1 MSFLV
6 MKFGGTSVG
15 SAERIRQSAEIVRQ
29 ASREHSVVVVVSAL
43 AGITDQILQTAKA
56 ACAGNA
62 EAMDGYLDAIE
73 GRHRGMIEE
82 LFGERSREAVSAA
95 VGEVLGE
102 LREFC
107 GALLRFRNT
116 TPQVLDVA
124 LSMGERMS
132 APIFAGHL
140 ACLGVATRPFDSKEF
155 LITNENFGEASPDM
169 EATTRLTRE
178 RLLPAVKAGVVPVVT
193 GYRGATAAG
202 QPTTLG
208 RGGSDYSA
216 TILGAALSCE
226 EIWIWTDV
234 DGVMSADPRLCP
246 DATTLAEVTFA
257 EAIEMSYYGAKV
269 IHRKAIRPAMDSGI
283 PVLIK
288 NSFRHEVEGTRI
300 VSALQGNGHV
310 VKAVTAVS
318 PAALITL
325 QLQNGGHF
333 EDLFGRL
340 FLGLGH
346 ERIDVLFSTHSS
358 SENAIGLVFREQDL
372 ERALTII
379 ERVFRTEIKHS
390 VVAPVGVQRDVAVI
404 AVLGETMKG
413 KIGVLARLFT
423 AVAGCNVSVIAVAQG
438 ATELN
443 ICFAVAAESAPRVIR
458 AVHDEFLGRQFQPLN
473 LRQQGDDDEQT
484 YASRCCS

>member
-1 MSFLV
+1 

-15 SAERIRQSAEIVRQ
+15 NAERIRQSAEIVRQ
-29 ASREHSVVVVVSAL
+29 ARREHSVVVVVSAL
-43 AGITDQILQTAKA
+43 AGITDQIVQTAKA
-56 ACAGNA
+56 ASVGNA
-62 EAMDGYLDAIE
+62 EVVDAHLEAIE
-73 GRHRGMIEE
+73 RRHREVMEE
-82 LFGERSREAVSAA
+82 LFRDARREAVAA
-95 VGEVLGE
+95 TVGEVLTE

-107 GALLRFRNT
+107 SALLRFRAT

-132 APIFAGHL
+132 APMFAAHL
-140 ACLGVATRPFDSKEF
+140 SDLGVAAQPFDSKDF
-155 LITNENFGEASPDM
+155 LITDDNFGEATPDVHS
-169 EATTRLTRE
+169 TTRLSCE
-178 RLLPAVKAGVVPVVT
+178 RLLPLVKQGIVPVVT

-216 TILGAALSCE
+216 TILGAALSCD

-246 DATTLAEVTFA
+246 DATTLAEITFA

-269 IHRKAIRPAMDSGI
+269 VHRKAIRPAMDAGI

-288 NSFRHEVEGTRI
+288 NSFSHQAEGTRI
-300 VSALQGNGHV
+300 TLEAQSNGHV

-325 QLQNGGHF
+325 SLHNGGHF

-390 VVAPVGVQRDVAVI
+390 VVAPVSVQRDVAVI

-423 AVAGCNVSVIAVAQG
+423 AVARCNVSVIAVAQG
-438 ATELN
+438 ASELN
-443 ICFAVAAESAPRVIR
+443 ICFAVAAESVPKVIP
-458 AVHDEFLGRQFQPLN
+458 AVHNEFLGRHVQPML
-473 LRQQGDDDEQT
+473 LGQQGDDDEQA

>member
-1 MSFLV
+1 MSLLV

-15 SAERIRQSAEIVRQ
+15 SAERIRQAAEMVREGRRDH
-29 ASREHSVVVVVSAL
+29 AVVVVVSAL
-43 AGITDQILQTAKA
+43 SGITDLIIQSAAA
-56 ACAGNA
+56 ACAGDR
-62 EAMDGYLDAIE
+62 EALDAHLGQVE
-73 GRHRGMIEE
+73 RRHREVIDE
-82 LFGERSREAVSAA
+82 LFAGGRRDAVAKA

-107 GALLRFRNT
+107 SGLLMFRSS

-132 APIFAGHL
+132 APIFAAMLLELDVDGR
-140 ACLGVATRPFDSKEF
+140 AFDAAEF
-155 LITNENFGEASPDM
+155 LVTDDNFGEASPDM
-169 EATTRLTRE
+169 PATTRLSRE
-178 RLLPAVKAGVVPVVT
+178 KLMPAVEQGVVPVVT

-216 TILGAALSCE
+216 TIMGAALGCD

-234 DGVMSADPRLCP
+234 DGVMSADPRFCP
-246 DATTLAEVTFA
+246 EATTLAEITFA

-269 IHRKAIRPAMDSGI
+269 IHRKAIRPAMDSAI

-288 NSFRHEVEGTRI
+288 NSFRPRAEGTRI
-300 VSALQGNGHV
+300 AASAQRDGLA
-310 VKAVTAVS
+310 VKAVTGVS

-325 QLQNGGHF
+325 NMRNGGHF

-358 SENAIGLVFREQDL
+358 SENALGLVFREQDL
-372 ERALTII
+372 ERALGVM
-379 ERVFRTEIKHS
+379 ERVFRTELKHS
-390 VVAPVGVQRDVAVI
+390 VVAPIEVQREIAVV

-423 AVAGCNVSVIAVAQG
+423 AVARRNVSVIAVAQG
-438 ATELN
+438 ASELN
-443 ICFAVAAESAPRVIR
+443 ICFAVDAASAPAVIR
-458 AVHDEFLGRQFQPLN
+458 AVHNEFLGRTELPLY
-473 LRQQGDDDEQT
+473 LCQQGDDDEQA

>member
-1 MSFLV
+1 MSFLA

-15 SAERIRQSAEIVRQ
+15 SAERIRQSAEIVRR
-29 ASREHSVVVVVSAL
+29 AGGEHSVVVVVSAL
-43 AGITDQILQTAKA
+43 SGITDLIIQTANE
-56 ACAGNA
+56 ACAGDGKA
-62 EAMDGYLDAIE
+62 QEARLLRIEQRHDEVIEALFRGPRRDA
-73 GRHRGMIEE
+73 
-82 LFGERSREAVSAA
+82 VKAA
-95 VGEVLGE
+95 VAEVLIE

-107 GALLRFRNT
+107 SALYKFRST
-116 TPQVLDVA
+116 TPQLLDVA

-132 APIFAGHL
+132 APIFAGQL
-140 ACLGVATRPFDSKEF
+140 CESGVDGRAFDSKEF
-155 LITNENFGEASPDM
+155 LITDDAFGDAAPDM
-169 EATTRLTRE
+169 QATSRRSRE
-178 RLLPAVKAGVVPVVT
+178 CLMPFVKEGGIPVVT

-216 TILGAALSCE
+216 TILGAALGCD

-234 DGVMSADPRLCP
+234 SGVMSADPRLCP

-269 IHRKAIRPAMDSGI
+269 IHRKAIRPAMQSAI

-288 NSFRHEVEGTRI
+288 NSFRPEDEGTRI
-300 VSALQGNGHV
+300 AAAAQRNGHA
-310 VKAVTAVS
+310 VKAVTGVC

-325 QLQNGGHF
+325 NMPGGHF

-358 SENAIGLVFREQDL
+358 SENALGLVFREQDL
-372 ERALTII
+372 ERALAII
-379 ERVFRTEIKHS
+379 ERVFRTELKHS
-390 VVAPVGVQRDVAVI
+390 VVAPIAVQRNIAVI

-413 KIGVLARLFT
+413 KIGVLARLFS
-423 AVAGCNVSVIAVAQG
+423 AVARGNVSVIAVAQG
-438 ATELN
+438 ASELN
-443 ICFAVAAESAPRVIR
+443 ICFAVAAESAPVVVR
-458 AVHDEFLGRQFQPLN
+458 AVHDEFLGAWFEPRHLC
-473 LRQQGDDDEQT
+473 QQGEDDEQS

>member
-15 SAERIRQSAEIVRQ
+15 NAERIRQSAEIVRR
-29 ASREHSVVVVVSAL
+29 ACREHSVVVVVSAL
-43 AGITDQILQTAKA
+43 GGITDQIVQTAKA
-56 ACAGNA
+56 ACVGNG
-62 EAMDGYLDAIE
+62 EAVDAHLELIE
-73 GRHRGMIEE
+73 RRHREVVEE
-82 LFGERSREAVSAA
+82 LFAGRSREAVGAA

-107 GALLRFRNT
+107 SALLRFRAT

-132 APIFAGHL
+132 APLFAAHL
-140 ACLGVATRPFDSKEF
+140 SDLGAQAQPFDSKEF
-155 LITNENFGEASPDM
+155 LITDETFGEATPDM
-169 EATTRLTRE
+169 QATTRLTRE
-178 RLLPAVKAGVVPVVT
+178 RLLPAVNQGVVPVVT
-193 GYRGATAAG
+193 GYRGATASG
-202 QPTTLG
+202 QATTLG

-216 TILGAALSCE
+216 TILGAALSCD

-246 DATTLAEVTFA
+246 DASTLAEVTFA

-269 IHRKAIRPAMDSGI
+269 IHRKAIRPAMDSEI

-288 NSFRHEVEGTRI
+288 NSFRHQAEGTRI
-300 VSALQGNGHV
+300 TAAVESNGHV

-325 QLQNGGHF
+325 NLHNGGHF

-390 VVAPVGVQRDVAVI
+390 VVAPVSVQRDVAVI

-423 AVAGCNVSVIAVAQG
+423 AVARCNVSVIAVAQG
-438 ATELN
+438 ASELN
-443 ICFAVAAESAPRVIR
+443 ICFAVAAESVSKVIP
-458 AVHDEFLGRQFQPLN
+458 AVHNEFLGRQVQPLQ
-473 LRQQGDDDEQT
+473 LAQQGDDDEQA